1 MVDWH
6 TLGIKLGLPVHNL
19 RRIESN
25 YRVHG
30 LDRQRHEMIST
41 WLEYDTEA
49 SWDKLASA
57 LKEMEMHVAAKN
69 IAGNV
74 GRLARD

>member
-1 MVDWH
+1 MLDWH
-6 TLGIKLGLPVHNL
+6 TLGIKLGLPDHKL
-19 RRIESN
+19 REIEIN
-25 YRVHG
+25 YSVHG
-30 LDRQRHEMIST
+30 LDRQRHEMISS
-41 WLEYDTEA
+41 WLNYDTEA

-57 LKEMEMHVAAKN
+57 LKEMGMHVAANK